1 LLLLFSFLPP
11 FSLATLHFLAFLSP
25 TSCCPFWFLWISVFP
40 PYSIFIL
47 VLPYVIPYRFKP
59 LKFGLIC
66 WIHIAP
72 YKTHACNPK
81 KKGYQNTTHSSLC
94 THIPT
99 SKFKPTEIWFC
110 KWFSRQGYTTYE
122 NSELYWHYVI
132 LPSFIRPANQH
143 QSAQLCHDKK
153 CSHHQQQFSYR
164 FAQSDHQKS
173 FNDI

>member
-81 KKGYQNTTHSSLC
+81 KRKVTKTQLTL
-94 THIPT
+94 
-99 SKFKPTEIWFC
+99 
-110 KWFSRQGYTTYE
+110 
-122 NSELYWHYVI
+122 HYVHTY
-132 LPSFIRPANQH
+132 LLQSSNPLKYDFVNDSVNKATQLMKTLNFI
-143 QSAQLCHDKK
+143 DTM
-153 CSHHQQQFSYR
+153 
-164 FAQSDHQKS
+164 
-173 FNDI
+173 

>member
-1 LLLLFSFLPP
+1 MMLSLSISLDFCFPSLFYFHLCS
-11 FSLATLHFLAFLSP
+11 SLCHT
-25 TSCCPFWFLWISVFP
+25 
-40 PYSIFIL
+40 
-47 VLPYVIPYRFKP
+47 IPLQT

-66 WIHIAP
+66 WIHIATD
-72 YKTHACNPK
+72 KTHACNPK

-110 KWFSRQGYTTYE
+110 KWFSQQGYTTYE
-122 NSELYWHYVI
+122 NSELYSHYVI

-143 QSAQLCHDKK
+143 QSAHLWHDKK